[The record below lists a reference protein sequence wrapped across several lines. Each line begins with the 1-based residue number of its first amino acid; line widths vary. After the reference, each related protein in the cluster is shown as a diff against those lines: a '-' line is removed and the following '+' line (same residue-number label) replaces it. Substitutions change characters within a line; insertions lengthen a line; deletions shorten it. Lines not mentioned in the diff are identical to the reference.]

1 MMPSRFAKTV
11 WVPEGGPCTSFGSGR
26 AYRVDVKMETKG
38 TGGLDGLRTVVSRL
52 TAKRAHLGR
61 RRVSS
66 PMQATRIEF
75 VEAAVQL
82 SVGRFGS

>member
-11 WVPEGGPCTSFGSGR
+11 RVLEGGPFTSFGSWR
-26 AYRVDVKMETKG
+26 AYRVVVTMKTKG
-38 TGGLDGLRTVVSRL
+38 TGGRDGLRTVVSRL
-52 TAKRAHLGR
+52 KAKRAHLGR

-75 VEAAVQL
+75 VEAAVQP
-82 SVGRFGS
+82 SVGRFGF